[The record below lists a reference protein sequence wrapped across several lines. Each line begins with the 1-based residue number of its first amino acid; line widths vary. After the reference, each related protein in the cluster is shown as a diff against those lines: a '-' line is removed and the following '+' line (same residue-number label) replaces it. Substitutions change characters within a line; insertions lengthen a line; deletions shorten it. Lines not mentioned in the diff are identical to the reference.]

1 MLKKIFSGVQPSGN
15 LHLGNFLGAIKNFVS
30 LQNQENTDCVYCIVD
45 LHAITTKQD
54 PKALKEN
61 IRETLATFIAS
72 GIDPKKALYLIS
84 LAVSAH
90 SEGAWILSCI
100 ARMGWLN
107 RMTQFKEKAGKDK
120 EKASVGLYSYPILM
134 ASDILLYDST
144 HVPVG
149 DDQKQHLELCRDI
162 AQKFNLD
169 FNVPDF
175 LKVPEPIIQKYF
187 SRIMSLKDGTKKM
200 SKSDPSDL
208 SRVNLTDD
216 KDVIKNKIKKAKTDS
231 LPISEKDIEKRFE
244 AKNLLE
250 IYSSLSEKK
259 IEDTI
264 NQFDGRNFSE
274 FKEKLSDIMVEKISP
289 ISLEI
294 NKLLNDKKYLDK
306 ILIEGIEKA
315 DKIANKKILE
325 MKKLLD
331 FKMFV
336 QTQTTPNPNSLKFIP
351 GKAVSNKGPIEITD
365 KKNINN
371 ELVKN
376 ILSIN
381 GVTGIFL
388 GEDFL
393 SVNKKSEIEWQD
405 LKHIIISYINE
416 FYSSGNELVIDDK
429 SEKNVSE
436 FKEIEKKIIKIL
448 ETKIRPAVARDGGD
462 IKFNKFE
469 NGIVEVKLQGSCSGC
484 PSSVITLKNGVQ
496 NLLTHYI
503 PEVKEVIAI

>member
-54 PKALKEN
+54 PIVLKEN

-72 GIDPKKALYLIS
+72 GIDPKKSIIFNQS
-84 LAVSAH
+84 AVSAH
-90 SEGAWILSCI
+90 SEGAWILSCV

-134 ASDILLYDST
+134 AADILLYDST

-162 AQKFNLD
+162 AQRFNSD
-169 FNVPDF
+169 FNAPNF

-208 SRVNLTDD
+208 SRINLTDD
-216 KDVIKNKIKKAKTDS
+216 RDVIKNKIKKAKTDS
-231 LPISEKDIEKRFE
+231 LPISEKDIEKRLE

-250 IYSSLSEKK
+250 IYSCLSEKK

-264 NQFDGRNFSE
+264 NQFDGKNFSE

-325 MKKLLD
+325 MKK
-331 FKMFV
+331 
-336 QTQTTPNPNSLKFIP
+336 
-351 GKAVSNKGPIEITD
+351 
-365 KKNINN
+365 
-371 ELVKN
+371 
-376 ILSIN
+376 
-381 GVTGIFL
+381 
-388 GEDFL
+388 
-393 SVNKKSEIEWQD
+393 
-405 LKHIIISYINE
+405 IIG
-416 FYSSGNELVIDDK
+416 F
-429 SEKNVSE
+429 
-436 FKEIEKKIIKIL
+436 
-448 ETKIRPAVARDGGD
+448 
-462 IKFNKFE
+462 
-469 NGIVEVKLQGSCSGC
+469 
-484 PSSVITLKNGVQ
+484 
-496 NLLTHYI
+496 
-503 PEVKEVIAI
+503 